1 MSYKKFTKDMGLFGL
16 TQLIAALYG
25 IITLPVITKILGVKD
40 YGVWTQLMVTIS
52 LLAPVA
58 SLSLPYAMVRFL
70 AGEKNKKEIQDGIW
84 SVFVIILGTA
94 SVIALFLFMFSGP
107 ISIFFDCPAIFIQ
120 FLAVIIIIDFLN
132 GVFLNI
138 FRTFQQ
144 ITKYSFFAIFQKVGE
159 AGMIIFMILSGYGL
173 LGALLSI
180 LIIRSIT
187 FLTTGILIIKDVGL
201 ALPKFLRIK
210 KYFFFALPNIFSDVA
225 FWVVQSS
232 DKYLIGLFLGTL
244 SVGYYSPAYTLGSCI
259 AILATPLIF
268 LLPATLSSHYDNNQ
282 LDEVK
287 NYLKHSLKYFMALA
301 IPASFGISILSKK
314 LLSLFSTQEI
324 ANNSYYLVPLIAL
337 SSVFYGAYVIMA
349 QIIALKNKTYIVGI
363 IWTSSAIINTC
374 LNFIFIPMLGI
385 FGAAIATLLAYFIIF
400 IFIWIYSF
408 KEIKFEIDWKFI
420 LKSFLAS
427 LLMSFGVLALN
438 PAGMLKTL
446 VTIATGAIIYFIFMF
461 LLRAFDKNEYVF
473 LTSFFS

>member
-1 MSYKKFTKDMGLFGL
+1 
-16 TQLIAALYG
+16 
-25 IITLPVITKILGVKD
+25 
-40 YGVWTQLMVTIS
+40 
-52 LLAPVA
+52 
-58 SLSLPYAMVRFL
+58 
-70 AGEKNKKEIQDGIW
+70 
-84 SVFVIILGTA
+84 
-94 SVIALFLFMFSGP
+94 
-107 ISIFFDCPAIFIQ
+107 
-120 FLAVIIIIDFLN
+120 
-132 GVFLNI
+132 
-138 FRTFQQ
+138 
-144 ITKYSFFAIFQKVGE
+144 
-159 AGMIIFMILSGYGL
+159 
-173 LGALLSI
+173 
-180 LIIRSIT
+180 
-187 FLTTGILIIKDVGL
+187 
-201 ALPKFLRIK
+201 
-210 KYFFFALPNIFSDVA
+210 
-225 FWVVQSS
+225 
-232 DKYLIGLFLGTL
+232 LIGLFLGTL